1 MSEEPPRPD
10 RHRRRSRL
18 CAGERCET
26 LLRPIRS
33 TDAKQTV
40 RVNPAGAVR
49 MTRKDVSRR
58 YVSSISL
65 LISILH
71 RMLQM

>member
-1 MSEEPPRPD
+1 
-10 RHRRRSRL
+10 
-18 CAGERCET
+18 
-26 LLRPIRS
+26 
-33 TDAKQTV
+33 
-40 RVNPAGAVR
+40 VR